1 MYSEMEAYMDPIFI
15 IAVIILFVVFA
26 CLYGASK
33 NKHSTDYAMPSSCDT
48 KGSALEKSESDIIR
62 DLEVERHKKYIQ
74 DRLDNI
80 SARLNE
86 TDISSFETK
95 TAARSFVIELLGI
108 FGEIQD
114 YVAANKIEISGCD
127 GIHEGLMTLFVKTT
141 ELYSRSSESHVL
153 VAVVDTETTGLNS
166 SDEPITVGIILLEI
180 SSKKFDVFNEI
191 HRYYGRRHPS
201 VVICDEAYHV
211 HGISRDSLAGEDFDE
226 EQVWK
231 CLKSADYIVAHNAK
245 FDRRML
251 GRVYEWVPN
260 LNWACSIESLRNEW
274 SEITKGSCS
283 LDSICRALNV
293 NRPAVHH
300 SLDDC
305 DALIAALK
313 TRSGKTD
320 RSMTLFG
327 RLIKKPKV

>member
-1 MYSEMEAYMDPIFI
+1 MDPVFI
-15 IAVIILFVVFA
+15 IAAIILFVVVFA
-26 CLYGASK
+26 CLYGTSK
-33 NKHSTDYAMPSSCDT
+33 NKHSTDNVMPSACDA
-48 KGSALEKSESDIIR
+48 KDAALEKSESDILREQEI
-62 DLEVERHKKYIQ
+62 ERHKEYIQ
-74 DRLDNI
+74 SRVDIIN
-80 SARLNE
+80 SRLNK
-86 TDISSFETK
+86 TDFSLFDTK
-95 TAARSFVIELLGI
+95 SAARDFITELLGI
-108 FGEIQD
+108 FSEVQD
-114 YVAANKIEISGCD
+114 YVAKNKIKLSGCN
-127 GIHEGLMTLFVKTT
+127 LFHNKLKSLFAQTT
-141 ELYSRSSESHVL
+141 ELYRRSSEGSVL
-153 VAVVDTETTGLNS
+153 IAIIDTETTGLHS
-166 SDEPITVGIILLEI
+166 DDEPITVGVVLLEI
-180 SSKKFDVFNEI
+180 SGKKFDVFNEI

-251 GRVYEWVPN
+251 GRVYEWVLN